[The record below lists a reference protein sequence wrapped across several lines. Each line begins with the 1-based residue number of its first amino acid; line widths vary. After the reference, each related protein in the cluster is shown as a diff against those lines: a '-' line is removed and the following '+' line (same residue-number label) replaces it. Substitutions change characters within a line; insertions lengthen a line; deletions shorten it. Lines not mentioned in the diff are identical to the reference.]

1 MDPTAFNSS
10 HKLCL
15 TIFLCQMAYVHAQ
28 EKEGEIKR
36 QRGKTSLNGAWLYCN
51 AFFSISLPH
60 QDPGMFYQTTGG
72 RS

>member
-15 TIFLCQMAYVHAQ
+15 TIFFMPNGICACTR
-28 EKEGEIKR
+28 GEIKR